1 MASGSSNGPFSSLLT
16 EEAEGQWFSLAA
28 FVMVM
33 LLGAALIHVADV
45 IPSGTENYPLEEGK
59 TIVSMAFGEE
69 GVSLAVVEES
79 GTNQLFR
86 IQGSEVTLIPLPSEP
101 LVVSSSETEWLVGG
115 ESGLLVRVSG
125 VETTVL
131 PLLLPED
138 RVIDLHAADGS
149 SGWILIE
156 RGPNVEL
163 RTFDSR
169 IQNSLSFAADVDDE
183 SLLMTGFEVA
193 PSGNTAIVRGLTS
206 SFSNP
211 ASPSDVGEVLFVA
224 TASIGFA
231 PDVILVQ
238 HGMGEPYHSVHISED
253 SSLIG
258 FAVSNDHTTLIGADL
273 SVSTVS
279 ELGGG
284 SASIVDSEG
293 RLWLFGEDS
302 MVSVLSAD
310 GSIQTLSV
318 ESPENFLPESAIS
331 DGEILQVIH
340 DGGHLLVIDSS
351 SLTDPVRRPSLLF
364 DGLFLAIA
372 AGACLVL
379 VRNFQV
385 MGFDAW

>member
-1 MASGSSNGPFSSLLT
+1 M
-16 EEAEGQWFSLAA
+16 
-28 FVMVM
+28 
-33 LLGAALIHVADV
+33 
-45 IPSGTENYPLEEGK
+45 
-59 TIVSMAFGEE
+59 
-69 GVSLAVVEES
+69 
-79 GTNQLFR
+79 
-86 IQGSEVTLIPLPSEP
+86 
-101 LVVSSSETEWLVGG
+101 
-115 ESGLLVRVSG
+115 
-125 VETTVL
+125 
-131 PLLLPED
+131 
-138 RVIDLHAADGS
+138 
-149 SGWILIE
+149 
-156 RGPNVEL
+156 
-163 RTFDSR
+163 
-169 IQNSLSFAADVDDE
+169 
-183 SLLMTGFEVA
+183 
-193 PSGNTAIVRGLTS
+193 RGLTS

-293 RLWLFGEDS
+293 RLWVFGEDS